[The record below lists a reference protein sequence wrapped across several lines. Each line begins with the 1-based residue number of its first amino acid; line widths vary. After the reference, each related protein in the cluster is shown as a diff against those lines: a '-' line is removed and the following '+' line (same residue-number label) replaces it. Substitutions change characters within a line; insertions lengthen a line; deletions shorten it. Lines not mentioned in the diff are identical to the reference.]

1 MGEPMTESKI
11 RTLFFAA
18 GATAVWLLLAYIV
31 AFHEVGIGAI
41 ATLVVIALFLTVL
54 AMGQGGK

>member
-1 MGEPMTESKI
+1 MTESKI

-18 GATAVWLLLAYIV
+18 GATAVWLLLAYVV
-31 AFHEVGIGAI
+31 AFYEVGIGAI
-41 ATLVVIALFLTVL
+41 ATLVVIALFLSVL

>member
-1 MGEPMTESKI
+1 MTESRI

-31 AFHEVGIGAI
+31 AFHEMGIGAT
-41 ATLVVIALFLTVL
+41 ATLVVIGLFLSVL